1 MTTPLRCYTCGRFT
15 GAKWEAYSAL
25 RLRRVPVKEALDE
38 LAVELPGPLEELLAL
53 LPQADR
59 PLVTYVP
66 RQDEGKGSPP
76 D

>member
-1 MTTPLRCYTCGRFT
+1 MPSCV
-15 GAKWEAYSAL
+15 GANGPGLLKKPGKGEEE
-25 RLRRVPVKEALDE
+25 RVAWKA
-38 LAVELPGPLEELLAL
+38 EELLAL

-66 RQDEGKGSPP
+66 RQDEGTGSPP